1 MRIGVGRARTVT
13 EEGGT
18 TYKKH
23 TEEKNRTR
31 KETKSSSGSNRV
43 NSRVLK
49 VVPMF
54 DTETMAKG
62 Q

>member
-1 MRIGVGRARTVT
+1 MGRARTVT

-18 TYKKH
+18 TYKRH

-31 KETKSSSGSNRV
+31 KEKKSSGSNRV
-43 NSRVLK
+43 NKGVLK